1 MGACAVST
9 AVLSTREPAH
19 SKKPY
24 SNEHMSDASGG
35 RRISLAGNLSWAA
48 GGAIVRLS
56 AQLGCQMIL
65 ARLLSPADYGI
76 FGIALIVTTFAAF
89 LSEFGG
95 AAALVKN
102 KSISVHDV
110 RANFTLQIVIGL
122 VVMFGLAFAAT
133 SIADLLHKPECAP
146 VMRVLSI
153 NCFVNMLSVVSVR
166 LLARQMRFREIQVI
180 NISGYLV
187 GYVVVGIPMAYLQ
200 FGVWSLVAAWFVQTA
215 TTLVASY
222 ALIRHNLVP
231 YLSAKHVVTQ
241 FGFGVQTF
249 FSGILTWA
257 IISADRIVVARFNTP
272 GNVGLYTNG
281 YNLASAPI
289 WQIVSS
295 LQQVL
300 FSNASK
306 DQSDLQR
313 LQDSFRRSLIV
324 VTTFAIP
331 AFFTL
336 AAASAETVFL
346 IYGAKWAAAALVVT
360 PLAMAM
366 PFYAMNGVSTPV
378 MWGTGRISLDVMT
391 QSATFVC
398 LVAGLFLV
406 AHLPMAAAAW
416 VVLGVY
422 IARAIAAVYITSR
435 LLGHCVNLR
444 QWVGRW
450 IAVGAATLILQGV
463 VLQGARYVGLQ
474 AVVTLLLA
482 FVVMALVVIVQL
494 RMLAR
499 SGNSLEQEISRAALG
514 KLASLR
520 SRIGKHGN
528 DRGNS

>member
-1 MGACAVST
+1 
-9 AVLSTREPAH
+9 
-19 SKKPY
+19 
-24 SNEHMSDASGG
+24 MSEAPGG
-35 RRISLAGNLSWAA
+35 RRISLVGNLSWAA

-56 AQLGCQMIL
+56 AQLGCQMVL

-102 KSISVHDV
+102 KSISVLDV
-110 RANFTLQIVIGL
+110 RANFTLQVIIGTI
-122 VVMFGLAFAAT
+122 VMFGLASAAT
-133 SIADLLHKPECAP
+133 TISGLLHKPECAP
-146 VMRVLSI
+146 VIRVLSI

-180 NISGYLV
+180 NIVGYLL
-187 GYVVVGIPMAYLQ
+187 GYVVVGIPMAYL
-200 FGVWSLVAAWFVQTA
+200 GYGAWSLVAAWFVQTA
-215 TTLVASY
+215 TTVVASY
-222 ALIRHNLVP
+222 VLIRHNVLP
-231 YLSAKHVVTQ
+231 YLSVKHALAQ

-257 IISADRIVVARFNTP
+257 IISADRVVVARFNTP

-313 LQDSFRRSLIV
+313 LQNSFRRSLIV
-324 VTTFAIP
+324 VTTFAVP

-336 AAASAETVFL
+336 AVASAETVFV
-346 IYGAKWAAAALVVT
+346 IYGAKWALAALIVT

-378 MWGTGRISLDVMT
+378 MWAKGRISLDVMT
-391 QSATFVC
+391 QSATLVC

-406 AHLPMAAAAW
+406 SHLPMAAAAW
-416 VVLGVY
+416 VVLAVY
-422 IARAIAAVYITSR
+422 VGRAIVAVFITSR
-435 LLGHCVNLR
+435 LLGHCVNLWQWTGR
-444 QWVGRW
+444 WVG
-450 IAVGAATLILQGV
+450 VGAATVILQAA
-463 VLQGARYVGLQ
+463 VLHAGRHMGLP
-474 AVVTLLLA
+474 AVAILLLA
-482 FVVMALVVIVQL
+482 FVVMALLLVVQL
-494 RMLAR
+494 RVLAR
-499 SGNSLEQEISRAALG
+499 FGNSLEQEIARAALG
-514 KLASLR
+514 RLASLR
-520 SRIGKHGN
+520 SGLAKRGGNRGK
-528 DRGNS
+528 S

>member
-1 MGACAVST
+1 MDACAVST
-9 AVLSTREPAH
+9 EALSTRERVRPQ
-19 SKKPY
+19 KP
-24 SNEHMSDASGG
+24 STNEHMSDAPGG
-35 RRISLAGNLSWAA
+35 RKISLVGNLSWAA

-56 AQLGCQMIL
+56 AQLVCQMVL
-65 ARLLSPADYGI
+65 ARLLSPTDYGI

-102 KSISVHDV
+102 KSISIHDI
-110 RANFTLQIVIGL
+110 RANFTLQIVIGM
-122 VVMFGLAFAAT
+122 VVMFGLASAAT

-180 NISGYLV
+180 NIAGYLL

-200 FGVWSLVAAWFVQTA
+200 FGAWSLVAAWFVQTA

-222 ALIRHNLVP
+222 ALIRHNVIP
-231 YLSAKHVVTQ
+231 YLSVKHALAQ
-241 FGFGVQTF
+241 FGFGIQTF

-257 IISADRIVVARFNTP
+257 VISVDRIVVARFNTP

-306 DQSDLQR
+306 DQSDLLR
-313 LQDSFRRSLIV
+313 LQNSFRRSLIV

-336 AAASAETVFL
+336 AVASAETVFL
-346 IYGAKWAAAALVVT
+346 LYGAKWAVAALIVT

-378 MWGTGRISLDVMT
+378 MWATGRISLDVMT
-391 QSATFVC
+391 QCATLLC
-398 LVAGLFLV
+398 LVAGLLLV

-416 VVLGVY
+416 VVLTVY
-422 IARAIAAVYITSR
+422 VGRAIAAVYITSR
-435 LLGHCVNLR
+435 LLGHCVNLW
-444 QWVGRW
+444 QWAGRW
-450 IAVGAATLILQGV
+450 IAVGAATLLLQGV
-463 VLQGARYVGLQ
+463 VLQGGRQVGLP
-474 AVVTLLLA
+474 AVLILLLA
-482 FVVMALVVIVQL
+482 FIVMVLLLLVQL
-494 RMLAR
+494 RVLAQ

-514 KLASLR
+514 KLAALR
-520 SRIGKHGN
+520 SRLARRDDTRGKN
-528 DRGNS
+528 